1 MTEAFDKLKAMLEEK
16 GSLSD
21 EDIAGVEAEAG
32 ALTDDERLWL
42 SVEQHDRKKREGD
55 AITLEQYVAAA
66 AVLDSAEPDSD
77 EYKEAEKIVEAFE
90 NAA

>member
-21 EDIAGVEAEAG
+21 EDIATVEGEKG
-32 ALTDDERLWL
+32 ALTDEERLWL
-42 SVEQHDRKKREGD
+42 SVEQHDRKERAGD

-66 AVLDSAEPDSD
+66 QVLETADPASD
-77 EYKEAEKIVEAFE
+77 EYKKAEKIVEAFE